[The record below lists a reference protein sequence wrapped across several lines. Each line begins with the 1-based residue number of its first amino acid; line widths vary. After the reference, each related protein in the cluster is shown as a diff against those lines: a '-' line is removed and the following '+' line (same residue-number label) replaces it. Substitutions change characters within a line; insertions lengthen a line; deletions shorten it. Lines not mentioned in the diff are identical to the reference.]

1 MNDFDAAKMQTIS
14 KEITLTNLE
23 LATGNRNY
31 NTVTLNYKGTDY
43 KFAFNTS
50 DNPIDFFGGLTQEA
64 NDLDIEIQTAMY
76 KFVQHELD

>member
-31 NTVTLNYKGTDY
+31 NTVTLNYKGTDF
-43 KFAFNTS
+43 KFSFNTS
-50 DNPIDFFGGLTQEA
+50 DNPIDFFGGLTQA
-64 NDLDIEIQTAMY
+64 ALNDIEIQAAMY
-76 KFVQHELD
+76 RFVQHELD

>member
-31 NTVTLNYKGTDY
+31 NTATLNYKGTEY

-64 NDLDIEIQTAMY
+64 LIDMEIQTAMY